1 MRTSIAM
8 PIAAALLAACGTPQE
23 RAAYREDPIK
33 AMEPQY
39 ASACDR
45 LGYGKDSSQRRE
57 CIARL
62 SRHDDLVDQSLYY
75 DRYMSWYLLR

>member
-1 MRTSIAM
+1 MRTLTVM
-8 PIAAALLAACGTPQE
+8 PIAAVLLAACGTPQE

-39 ASACDR
+39 ARTCDR

-62 SRHDDLVDQSLYY
+62 SRHDDLVDQALYY